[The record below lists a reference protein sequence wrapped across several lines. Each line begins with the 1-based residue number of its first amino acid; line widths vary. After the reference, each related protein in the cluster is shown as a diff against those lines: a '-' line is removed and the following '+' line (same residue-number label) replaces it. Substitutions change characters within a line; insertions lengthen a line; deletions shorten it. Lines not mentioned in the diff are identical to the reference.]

1 MKSLHLSAVMAVMPL
16 IGAVMFVSSSSA
28 AEHAIYMPGTD
39 TARLIKVGDMLPK
52 PPPDEPGTT
61 RPELRGQAL
70 RNQAIANVKKRFDAA
85 ADPSTHL
92 LSLAQAKNAG
102 FGYVADH
109 FQAIDRNGSGYVS
122 FDDLLLYLKSRKGA
136 AFNKDS

>member
-1 MKSLHLSAVMAVMPL
+1 MKSLYIAAATAVIA
-16 IGAVMFVSSSSA
+16 AAMFVPSTDA
-28 AEHAIYMPGTD
+28 AEAAMSIPLAGE
-39 TARLIKVGDMLPK
+39 ARLIKVGDMLPK

-70 RNQAIANVKKRFDAA
+70 RNQAVANLKKRFDAA

-92 LSLAQAKNAG
+92 LTQAQAKSAG

-122 FDDLLLYLKSRKGA
+122 FEDLLQYLKSRKGA